1 MIKTSNFTSLEN
13 IDLMK
18 EISLIAPIDT
28 PFYSLL
34 MSKNLYDTT
43 VSTIATWREKTL
55 DNTDDISQIEGSDT
69 DTFQASSRAEKNNV
83 CEIFKKAVS
92 VSGTAQS
99 SGITGISDLFAGE
112 INDRLTEMKVNVEK
126 KLINGVKNDGSTNP
140 FIRKM
145 DGLLAFALEE
155 NTVKGKTLNE
165 TYLKNTIKKL
175 WDAGLGTG
183 NYYCLLNADLKET
196 VDAIFADKYSYIAQE
211 SLFGLVTR
219 TYQSNYGNVTFLL
232 DRHMPNDKLIIFD
245 PSFFRVSY
253 LRKPFFEMLGKTGD
267 NTKGQVIT
275 EVTLKCLNQKA
286 LAVFEIDTVSPELV
300 SATLNTGK
308 KIVTITMSEPIA
320 NATADIT
327 ALKAKVT
334 FASDGSTF
342 AALGASDSVAI
353 TGGKLVVTFNSALT
367 GSANKIKVGADALKD
382 SAGNKNAEF
391 TTGAIDASA

>member
-43 VSTIATWREKTL
+43 VSKVTTWRERSL
-55 DNTDDISQIEGSDT
+55 DNTDDISQVEGADT
-69 DTFQASSRAEKNNV
+69 DTFQSSSRAEKNNV

-92 VSGTAQS
+92 ISGTAES
-99 SGITGISDLFAGE
+99 SGITGINDLFASE
-112 INDRLTEMKVNVEK
+112 INDRLTEMKVVCEK
-126 KLINGVKNDGSTNP
+126 KLITGEKNDGSSNP

-145 DGLLAFALEE
+145 DGLLSFALEE
-155 NTVKGKTLNE
+155 NTVRGVTLTE

-183 NYYCLLNADLKET
+183 NYYCLLNADMKET
-196 VDAIFADKYSYIAQE
+196 VDAIFEDKYSYIAQE

-232 DRHMPNDKLIIFD
+232 DRHMPSDKLVVFD
-245 PSFFRVSY
+245 ASYFKVSY

-286 LAVFEIDTVSPELV
+286 LAVFEMDIVSPELV

-308 KIVTITMSEPIA
+308 KVVTITMSEPIA
-320 NATADIT
+320 NATADLT

-334 FASDGSTF
+334 VATDGTTF
-342 AALGASDSVAI
+342 AALGATDGVAI
-353 TGGKLVVTFNSALT
+353 TSGKLVVTFNSVLST
-367 GSANKIKVGADALKD
+367 STNKIKVGADAIKD
-382 SAGNKNAEF
+382 SAGNKNAEI
-391 TTGAIDASA
+391 TTGAIDAS